1 MTMPFEIPFIIEFST
16 ASPEL
21 ATIHAGSSNFHDVV
35 RSLADECLLHCYKGV
50 YYNIL
55 AQVKT
60 RQLLFYV
67 IRGSHI
73 GVMAGWEN
81 ALNCVLGI
89 ANPNY
94 REVES
99 VALGEQLV
107 REAIN
112 QGRIEMVEPVLSMP
126 YDLKRLFL
134 PQCLC
139 EDSGSH
145 LSLKLNSYCPSVSC
159 VKEEKSKVKTPLQ
172 SIGQPTKGRE
182 RDKRVSGLCEV
193 HVAPKALRQHV
204 EDDCSVQPNLISQS
218 VYG

>member
-1 MTMPFEIPFIIEFST
+1 MPPFFSKSDASLVGVYRGIEEMFST

-35 RSLADECLLHCYKGV
+35 RSLADKCLLHCYKGI
-50 YYNIL
+50 YYNIP

-81 ALNCVLGI
+81 TLNCVLGV
-89 ANPNY
+89 ANPDY
-94 REVES
+94 HEVES

-107 REAIN
+107 REAID
-112 QGRIEMVEPVLSMP
+112 QGRIEMKICDKNP
-126 YDLKRLFL
+126 
-134 PQCLC
+134 
-139 EDSGSH
+139 
-145 LSLKLNSYCPSVSC
+145 
-159 VKEEKSKVKTPLQ
+159 VKEEKSKVKMLLQ
-172 SIGQPTKGRE
+172 SIGQPTKGQE

-193 HVAPKALRQHV
+193 HVAPEALQAAR
-204 EDDCSVQPNLISQS
+204 
-218 VYG
+218 